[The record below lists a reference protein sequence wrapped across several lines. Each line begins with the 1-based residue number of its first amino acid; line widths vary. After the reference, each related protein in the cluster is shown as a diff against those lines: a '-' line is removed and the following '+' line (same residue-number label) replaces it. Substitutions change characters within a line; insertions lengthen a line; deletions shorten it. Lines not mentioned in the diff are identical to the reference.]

1 MPNLIPK
8 DEPCPVLSLLN
19 TLPYSDPGPHSQQLL
34 NIYWLYRE
42 ILTLL
47 PEEESC
53 QPESLC
59 ELRNNISEI
68 GKTIVR
74 MLLAENARTSD
85 FG

>member
-34 NIYWLYRE
+34 NIYWVYRE

-47 PEEESC
+47 PEEDC
-53 QPESLC
+53 QPESLR

-68 GKTIVR
+68 GNTIVR